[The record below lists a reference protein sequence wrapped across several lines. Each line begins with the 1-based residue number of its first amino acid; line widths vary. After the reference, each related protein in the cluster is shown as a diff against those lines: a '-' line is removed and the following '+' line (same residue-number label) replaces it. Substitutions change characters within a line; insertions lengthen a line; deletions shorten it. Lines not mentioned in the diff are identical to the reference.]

1 MCAFV
6 CVCVRVCA
14 FVCVCVLAYVR
25 ARECVCVFISI
36 IGICLFV
43 MYKTCNWCPIGF
55 ILMKTKFIS
64 ILLRLIKN
72 FLTEHI
78 ITSIT

>member
-1 MCAFV
+1 M
-6 CVCVRVCA
+6 CVCVRLYA
-14 FVCVCVLAYVR
+14 FVCVCVLAYVCAR
-25 ARECVCVFISI
+25 ASVCVFISI

-43 MYKTCNWCPIGF
+43 MYETCNWCPIGF

-72 FLTEHI
+72 LLTAQI